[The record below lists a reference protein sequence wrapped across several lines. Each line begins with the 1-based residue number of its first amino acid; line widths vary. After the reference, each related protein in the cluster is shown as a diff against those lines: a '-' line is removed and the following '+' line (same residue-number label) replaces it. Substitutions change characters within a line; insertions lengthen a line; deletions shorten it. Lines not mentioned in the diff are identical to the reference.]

1 MKCEDVVM
9 RKHMSCISNIDLKF
23 EFKTFKNIGKLN
35 KIKEQKYFFC
45 KQRVWLKKITNKKE
59 KRYKNF
65 DSFSQWEKYIQKK
78 FKIPKEIKKKDYLF
92 FLERDKHEMQMS
104 CDMLGI
110 IVIPIYAVLLS
121 MGAMLMGN
129 TEVLRA
135 DENRID
141 MAYAIYKYLL
151 YGFGSM
157 TIIILLTLIFLL
169 AIYCGRRKKIFFY
182 NNLIVAL
189 KNKY

>member
-1 MKCEDVVM
+1 M
-9 RKHMSCISNIDLKF
+9 RKHMSCIFNMDLKF

-35 KIKEQKYFFC
+35 KIKEQKKIFC

-78 FKIPKEIKKKDYLF
+78 FKTPKEIKKKDYLF

-104 CDMLGI
+104 CDVVGT
-110 IVIPIYAVLLS
+110 IVTPIYAVLLS

-129 TEVLRA
+129 TEALRV
-135 DENRID
+135 DKNRID
-141 MAYAIYKYLL
+141 IADIIYKYLL

-157 TIIILLTLIFLL
+157 TVIILLVLIFLL
-169 AIYCGRRKKIFFY
+169 AIYYRRRKRIYFY
-182 NNLIVAL
+182 NNLIAVL
-189 KNKY
+189 KKQNTQS